1 MVVKHYPQR
10 CDEFVAA
17 TTYGMF
23 GDPELP
29 RVAPTEVMVYFYA
42 RQKRIAEAVKFA
54 ETMVNCVIED
64 TRTLPLERPRWAA
77 ELICSTGA
85 EA

>member
-1 MVVKHYPQR
+1 MTSLWLRQPTPCSAILNRH
-10 CDEFVAA
+10 
-17 TTYGMF
+17 
-23 GDPELP
+23 
-29 RVAPTEVMVYFYA
+29 VAPTEVMVYFYA
-42 RQKRIAEAVKFA
+42 RQNRIAEAVKFA

-77 ELICSTGA
+77 ELVSSEIA